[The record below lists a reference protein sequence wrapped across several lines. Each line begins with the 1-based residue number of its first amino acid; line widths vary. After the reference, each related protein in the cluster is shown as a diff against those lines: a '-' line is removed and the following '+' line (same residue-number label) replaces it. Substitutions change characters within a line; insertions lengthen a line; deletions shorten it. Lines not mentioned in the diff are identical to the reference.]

1 MAARVSGTEG
11 YAEAAAAMLA
21 RPLSFDEVHRP
32 VLHLMPTQP
41 CRVLD
46 IGAGAGHDAADLA
59 AMGHGVVAVEPT
71 EALRVPAM
79 ALHPSP
85 AIEWVDDNLPELRAL
100 AARAASFDLV
110 LLTAV
115 WMHLDA
121 EQRRRAMPN
130 VAALL
135 RAGGLM
141 IMSLRHGPVPE
152 GRRMFEVS
160 GDETIGLATAR
171 GLILLLRQRA
181 DSVQEHNRRAG
192 VTWTWL
198 AFARE

>member
-1 MAARVSGTEG
+1 MSVRVSGTEG

-21 RPLSFDEVHRP
+21 RPLSFAEVHKP
-32 VLHLMPTQP
+32 VLHLMPKQP
-41 CRVLD
+41 CRALD
-46 IGAGAGHDAADLA
+46 IGAGTGHDAADLA
-59 AMGHGVVAVEPT
+59 AMGHSVVAVEPT

-85 AIEWVDDNLPELRAL
+85 AIEWIDDSLPELSAL
-100 AARAASFDLV
+100 ATRAANFDLV

-121 EQRRRAMPN
+121 GQRRRAMQN

-160 GDETIGLATAR
+160 GDETIGLAAAQALT
-171 GLILLLRQRA
+171 LLLQQRA

-198 AFARE
+198 AFAKA